1 MARANFAD
9 RLVAATR
16 RHGVLCV
23 GIDPAPEKIPALFG
37 PPGPSSLESFCR
49 AVLARCSGKVGVVK
63 PQSAFFETYGTPGV
77 LALERVVDAAHQADL
92 LVILDAKR
100 NDIGNTAQAYARAL
114 LGPGAP
120 LPADC
125 LTVNPYLGMDSLEPF
140 FARAQETACGVAVLV
155 RTSNP
160 GAQDFQGL
168 SVDGEPLWLRV
179 AQALAPAMRR
189 LMGGEGWSSLMVVA
203 GATAPAEALAIRK
216 ALPHALF
223 LTPGYGAQG
232 ATAEQALAGYSRGP
246 GGPEGG
252 VVNASRAIL
261 YPPDAAK
268 AETAA
273 AWEAALDRAIDT
285 ARMDL
290 QTPAAP
296 ASGAPPIMDAAKD
309 PPA

>member
-1 MARANFAD
+1 MAGANFAD
-9 RLVAATR
+9 RLIAATR

-23 GIDPAPEKIPALFG
+23 GIDPVSEKIPTLFG
-37 PPGPSSLESFCR
+37 PPGPSALESFCQ
-49 AVLARCSGKVGVVK
+49 AVLARCSGKVGIVK
-63 PQSAFFETYGTPGV
+63 PQSAFFEAYGAPGA
-77 LALERVVDAAHQADL
+77 LALERVVDAAQRAGL

-140 FARAQETACGVAVLV
+140 FARAHETGCGVAVLV

-160 GAQDFQGL
+160 GAQDFQEL
-168 SVDGEPLWLRV
+168 SAAGAPLWLRV

-203 GATAPAEALAIRK
+203 GATAPGEALAIRN
-216 ALPHALF
+216 ALPDALF

-232 ATAEQALAGYSRGP
+232 ATADQALAGYRQGP
-246 GGPEGG
+246 AGPEGG

-261 YPPDAAK
+261 YPPGAAD

-273 AWEAALDRAIDT
+273 AWEAAIDRAIDT
-285 ARMDL
+285 SRLALRTL
-290 QTPAAP
+290 APP
-296 ASGAPPIMDAAKD
+296 ASGALPMDEAHYPIA
-309 PPA
+309 